1 MASNFLHNASCARI
15 CFSPSKFIPSSCL
28 SRRIISCRAICQVWP
43 GVRCFSGS
51 STSSADDTQDDD
63 SELEQTKDG
72 PLSIKKLKFPWRHSP
87 DPLQRVIERND
98 LSVPPHHARAKFVR
112 KTLAMRELG
121 ASFFQC
127 MFSSSWEQKLAE
139 HFRWAFQRGVAGL
152 LSKTFQV
159 HMDGIYSDVDGIN
172 IDTAVLGP
180 CELTDS
186 EKEGTE
192 SFVSSMLEENLA
204 TLYKHVVPSAINLKL
219 KLTPVDCRLESI
231 FLIPMFTRD
240 DVRKEPSMKGSYQ
253 RIEEEFAKSG
263 SSPEV
268 AEMMKK
274 LAEDTN
280 FSGQRSIIADVS
292 VECLEKFQV
301 NDSVTGELLQGSDM
315 AERPATHLVRFE
327 MATTKGS
334 EKGQREMGTWQV
346 IDWDDMLEGNV
357 WH

>member
-1 MASNFLHNASCARI
+1 MATSNFLHNVSCARF
-15 CFSPSKFIPSSCL
+15 CLSPSKYNPSSRL
-28 SRRIISCRAICQVWP
+28 SRAFFCRATCQVWP
-43 GVRCFSGS
+43 GVRFFSAP
-51 STSSADDTQDDD
+51 STPSDDDKQDDD
-63 SELEQTKDG
+63 SELKQTKDR
-72 PLSIKKLKFPWRHSP
+72 PPSIKKMKFPWRHSP

-127 MFSSSWEQKLAE
+127 MFSRSWEQKLAE
-139 HFRWAFQRGVAGL
+139 HFTWAFQRGVAGL
-152 LSKTFQV
+152 LSKTFEVQ
-159 HMDGIYSDVDGIN
+159 MDTIYSDVSGIN
-172 IDTAVLGP
+172 INTGVPGP

-192 SFVSSMLEENLA
+192 SFVSSMLEENLRN
-204 TLYKHVVPSAINLKL
+204 LYKHIVPSSINLKL
-219 KLTPVDCRLESI
+219 KVTPVDCRLESI

-240 DVRKEPSMKGSYQ
+240 DVREEPSMKGSYK
-253 RIEEEFAKSG
+253 RIEEQFAKSG

-274 LAEDTN
+274 LAEDTK
-280 FSGQRSIIADVS
+280 FSGKRSIIADVS
-292 VECLEKFQV
+292 VDCLEIFQV
-301 NDSVTGELLQGSDM
+301 NDCATGELLQGSDM
-315 AERPATHLVRFE
+315 AEGPVTHLVRFE

-334 EKGQREMGTWQV
+334 EKGQREMGSWQI